1 MRTGV
6 KIGRILRR
14 GAGDTIPHIR
24 AYKFNQ
30 VYART
35 ARFGEYGKTA
45 VLIATARGN
54 FELVL
59 YCDDSDKYNVSL
71 RKIKPVSCQ
80 NLKPLKF
87 KCRHKMAKFNAR
99 EQI

>member
-1 MRTGV
+1 
-6 KIGRILRR
+6 LRR
-14 GAGDTIPHIR
+14 GADDTIHIR
-24 AYKFNQ
+24 TYKFNQ

-80 NLKPLKF
+80 NPKPLKF
-87 KCRHKMAKFNAR
+87 KRQHKMAKFNAR